1 MAWVLLIAAG
11 VLEIVWAVGLKQTHG
26 FTRPLAST
34 VTIVALI
41 ASFVLLGLAVRTL
54 PIGVAYAVWTGIGTV
69 GTAVWAFTVLGEP
82 AGVWRVVFLGMIV
95 GGIVGLKVVTVP
107 GPAAPD
113 GGGIAVEGVG
123 SGAVPG
129 SAEAGS

>member
-1 MAWVLLIAAG
+1 
-11 VLEIVWAVGLKQTHG
+11 
-26 FTRPLAST
+26 
-34 VTIVALI
+34 
-41 ASFVLLGLAVRTL
+41 VLLGLAVRTL